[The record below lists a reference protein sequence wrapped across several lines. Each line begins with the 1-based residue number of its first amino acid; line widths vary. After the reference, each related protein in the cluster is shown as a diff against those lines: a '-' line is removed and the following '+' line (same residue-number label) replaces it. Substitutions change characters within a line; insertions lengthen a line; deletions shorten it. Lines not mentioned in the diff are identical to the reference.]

1 MDWKLRRY
9 CGDLSVKN
17 IGETVQLSG
26 WIDTIRDHGQVLFM
40 HLRDVTGFVQIV
52 FDPAVNKD
60 IHALGEKLHNEYVVT
75 ITATIL
81 EREDAAKNH
90 SIESGH
96 IELRVDTIDI
106 HSASKT
112 PPFVLTEKSQ
122 VNEESSDFHVDEDLR
137 LKFRYLDLRRPSMQK
152 KLLMRYRILKRIRDF
167 LDKQRFTEVET
178 PILTKSTPEGARDYL
193 VPSRVHHGH
202 FYALPQSPQ
211 LFKQLLMV
219 GGMDR
224 YFQIVKCFRDE
235 DLRPNR
241 QPEFTQLDLEAS
253 FIDESFIYSLMENL
267 MEELFSIVGK
277 TIKGPF
283 PHMTYDTA
291 MNSYGSD
298 KPDLRFDMK
307 MIEVTPLLGN
317 VNFQIFKTLAT
328 TGGCIKAINV
338 KGKAADMSKN
348 MLQEELAKKVVPK
361 FGGKGMAWMKMV
373 DGALQSNIVQFFS
386 EEEQKNIIETLKAE
400 NGDVLLFIADM
411 KKNNVNEVLG
421 RLRLYVAENFGF
433 IKAQDIAPIWV
444 TDFPL
449 FEEKDGHITSIHHPF
464 TAPKGDV
471 LGATTREDILAIN
484 SRGYDLVING
494 EEVGGGSI
502 RIHQSDSQHKI
513 FSLLGLDEKEI
524 ESKFGWFVQAL
535 QYGTPPHGG
544 IALGID
550 RLVGMLLDTDNIREV
565 IAFPKNRMA
574 YCPLTQAPSGV
585 DTEQL
590 DDLHICVQEKPEEK
604 A

>member
-17 IGETVQLSG
+17 IGDTVQLSG

-40 HLRDVTGFVQIV
+40 HLRDVSGFVQIV

-60 IHALGEKLHNEYVVT
+60 IHAIGDSLHNEYAVT
-75 ITATIL
+75 LTGHIL
-81 EREDAAKNH
+81 ERDEEAKNH
-90 SIESGH
+90 SIASGH
-96 IELRVDTIDI
+96 FEVRVDAIEI
-106 HSASKT
+106 HSKAKT

-122 VNEESSDFHVDEDLR
+122 VNEDSSEFNVDEDLR

-152 KLLMRYRILKRIRDF
+152 KLLTRYRILKTIRDY
-167 LDKQRFTEVET
+167 LDTHRFSEVET

-193 VPSRVHHGH
+193 VPSRLHHGD

-224 YFQIVKCFRDE
+224 YFQVVKCFRDE

-253 FIDESFIYSLMENL
+253 FIDENFIYSLMEEL
-267 MEELFSIVGK
+267 MEKLFALVGK
-277 TIKGPF
+277 EIKGPF
-283 PHMTYDTA
+283 QHMTYETA
-291 MNSYGSD
+291 LNSYGSD

-307 MIEVTPLLGN
+307 MIDVTPLLTQ

-328 TGGCIKAINV
+328 KGGSIKAINV

-348 MLQEELAKKVVPK
+348 MLQEELAKKMVPK

-386 EEEQKNIIETLKAE
+386 EEEQSNLIETLKAE
-400 NGDVLLFIADM
+400 DGDVLLFIADM
-411 KKNNVNEVLG
+411 KKDKVNEVLG
-421 RLRLYVAENFGF
+421 RLRLYVAEKYGF
-433 IKAQDIAPIWV
+433 IKATDIAPLWV
-444 TDFPL
+444 TQFPL
-449 FEEKDGHITSIHHPF
+449 FEEKDGKITSIHHPF
-464 TAPKGDV
+464 TAPSGDV
-471 LGATTREDILAIN
+471 LAAKTREEILAIN

-494 EEVGGGSI
+494 EEIGGGSI
-502 RIHQSDSQHKI
+502 RIHQSDVQHKI
-513 FSLLGLDEKEI
+513 FNLLGMEESEI
-524 ESKFGWFVQAL
+524 ETKFGWFVQAL

-544 IALGID
+544 IALGVD

-565 IAFPKNRMA
+565 IAFPKNRVA

-585 DTEQL
+585 DTPQL
-590 DDLHICVQEKPEEK
+590 DDLHISIQEKPEEE